1 MNHSVPDF
9 EMDDDY
15 PNIPK
20 TSGITTPSKKSPVMD
35 EDIMELIW
43 QNGQIIA
50 QSQNQR
56 SQTVA
61 ASAPPIFIQED
72 EMATWL
78 QYPLDD
84 SSFERDLYANFLYTT
99 PSSSIVTAAV
109 PPPGEIDTTT
119 AEIRPNQPPPQLR
132 CTEGQFLHS
141 LQNFGDFSRL
151 PKAKS
156 QNYTSSSGNTATVS
170 TIVDSNETPI
180 AEFSRV
186 SDKVAPV
193 SAGND
198 EGKATTDTTTATAAE
213 TTSGRETSTTACE
226 FTGTSSASGSR
237 GSVSASADPPPLQPP
252 QEAALMPA
260 EDRKRKGRERGTEDN
275 EEHRE
280 DAEFESADV
289 KKQTSSS
296 TSTKRS
302 RAAEVHNLSERR
314 RRDRINEKM
323 KALQELIPRCNKS
336 DKASMLD
343 EAIEYLKSLQMQVQM
358 MSMGCSMVP
367 MMYPGVPRYM
377 PTMGM
382 GMRMGMGTG
391 MGMSRPMVPYPSLVP
406 DLAMQNAAAVA
417 QMTPRFPVPA
427 YHLPSVPVPDPS
439 RIRAA
444 NQPDHPM
451 MNSLVGHN
459 TNQPRL
465 PNLSDPYQ
473 QYYALHQAQVLPQN
487 QRAEQPSS
495 SNPSSR
501 IEESPANHQTG

>member
-1 MNHSVPDF
+1 MNHSVPNF
-9 EMDDDY
+9 E
-15 PNIPK
+15 
-20 TSGITTPSKKSPVMD
+20 TD
-35 EDIMELIW
+35 ESTVVEEDVMELIW
-43 QNGQIIA
+43 QNGQVTA

-61 ASAPPIFIQED
+61 ASARPLFIQED

-78 QYPLDD
+78 QYPLED
-84 SSFERDLYANFLYTT
+84 SSFERDLYADFLYTT
-99 PSSSIVTAAV
+99 PSSSVVTAAE
-109 PPPGEIDTTT
+109 PTPGEIDTTT
-119 AEIRPNQPPPQLR
+119 TEIRPNQPLPQLR
-132 CTEGQFLHS
+132 CTEGKFSHR
-141 LQNFGDFSRL
+141 LQNFGHFSRL
-151 PKAKS
+151 SKAKS
-156 QNYTSSSGNTATVS
+156 QNYTSSSGNTAWVS

-180 AEFSRV
+180 AEFSRL

-193 SAGND
+193 AAGND
-198 EGKATTDTTTATAAE
+198 GGKATSDTTTTAAE
-213 TTSGRETSTTACE
+213 TTSGREMSTTACE
-226 FTGTSSASGSR
+226 FTGTSSTSGSR
-237 GSVSASADPPPLQPP
+237 GSVSASAEPPPLQPP

-260 EDRKRKGRERGTEDN
+260 EDRKRKGRERGMEDY
-275 EEHRE
+275 EEHSE
-280 DAEFESADV
+280 DAEFESADA

-302 RAAEVHNLSERR
+302 RAAEVHNLSERK

-343 EAIEYLKSLQMQVQM
+343 EVIEYVKSLQMQVQM
-358 MSMGCSMVP
+358 MSRGYSMVP
-367 MMYPGVPRYM
+367 MMYPGAPQYM

-391 MGMSRPMVPYPSLVP
+391 MGMNRPMVPYPSLMP
-406 DLAMQNAAAVA
+406 GTAMQNAAAVA

-427 YHLPSVPVPDPS
+427 SVPVPDPS

-473 QYYALHQAQVLPQN
+473 QYYALHQAQVLPQ
-487 QRAEQPSS
+487 RVEQPSS

-501 IEESPANHQTG
+501 IEGSPANHQTG

>member
-1 MNHSVPDF
+1 MNHSVPNF

-15 PNIPK
+15 SNIP
-20 TSGITTPSKKSPVMD
+20 TTFGITTPSKKSTVVD

-43 QNGQIIA
+43 QNGQVIA

-61 ASAPPIFIQED
+61 ASAPPLFIQED

-84 SSFERDLYANFLYTT
+84 SSFERDLYADFLYNT
-99 PSSSIVTAAV
+99 PSSSVVTAAV

-119 AEIRPNQPPPQLR
+119 VEIRSNPPPSQLR
-132 CTEGQFLHS
+132 CTEGEFSQR
-141 LQNFGDFSRL
+141 LQNFGHFSRL

-156 QNYTSSSGNTATVS
+156 QNCKSSSGNTARAS
-170 TIVDSNETPI
+170 TIVESNETPI
-180 AEFSRV
+180 AEVSRV
-186 SDKVAPV
+186 SDNVAPV
-193 SAGND
+193 SAGN
-198 EGKATTDTTTATAAE
+198 GGGRTTTDTTTAAAE
-213 TTSGRETSTTACE
+213 TSSGREMSTAACE
-226 FTGTSSASGSR
+226 FMGTSSASGAR
-237 GSVSASADPPPLQPP
+237 GSVSASAELQPLPPL
-252 QEAALMPA
+252 QEAALTPA
-260 EDRKRKGRERGTEDN
+260 EDQKRKGRESDN
-275 EEHRE
+275 EERSE
-280 DAEFESADV
+280 DAEFESADA

-367 MMYPGVPRYM
+367 MIYPGVPQYM

-382 GMRMGMGTG
+382 GMHMGMGTG
-391 MGMSRPMVPYPSLVP
+391 MGMNRPMVPYPSLMP
-406 DLAMQNAAAVA
+406 GPAMQNTAAAVA

-427 YHLPSVPVPDPS
+427 YHLPPVPVPDPS

-444 NQPDHPM
+444 NQPDYPI

>member
-1 MNHSVPDF
+1 MNHSVPNF
-9 EMDDDY
+9 EMVDDY
-15 PNIPK
+15 PIIPT
-20 TSGITTPSKKSPVMD
+20 TSGITIPSKKSTVMD
-35 EDIMELIW
+35 EDTMELIW
-43 QNGQIIA
+43 QNGQIIG

-56 SQTVA
+56 SQTVV

-84 SSFERDLYANFLYTT
+84 SSFGRDLYADFLYTT
-99 PSSSIVTAAV
+99 PSSSVVTVAV

-119 AEIRPNQPPPQLR
+119 TEIRSNQPPPQLR
-132 CTEGQFLHS
+132 CTEGEFSHR
-141 LQNFGDFSRL
+141 LQNFGHFSRL

-156 QNYTSSSGNTATVS
+156 QNYTSSSGNTARVS
-170 TIVDSNETPI
+170 TIVDSNETPV

-193 SAGND
+193 SPGND
-198 EGKATTDTTTATAAE
+198 EGKATTDTTTTAAE

-237 GSVSASADPPPLQPP
+237 GSVSARAEPPPLQPP
-252 QEAALMPA
+252 QEPALMPA

-275 EEHRE
+275 EEHSE
-280 DAEFESADV
+280 DAEFESADA
-289 KKQTSSS
+289 KNTSSS

-367 MMYPGVPRYM
+367 MMYPGVPQYM
-377 PTMGM
+377 PMMGM

-391 MGMSRPMVPYPSLVP
+391 MGMNRPVVPYPSLMP
-406 DLAMQNAAAVA
+406 GPAMQNAAAVA

-444 NQPDHPM
+444 NQPDHPI

-495 SNPSSR
+495 R
-501 IEESPANHQTG
+501 LEESPANHQTG